1 MEDNQTQLMETLYLI
16 ASAKLMLFCE
26 YVIYIPSHFCQENLF
41 KFLPH
46 EAVDEEVRWAVD
58 YEEPVHEA
66 GKTQEP
72 GWRLPVVAGTVA
84 PADDQL
90 RHVDDESGGVT
101 QKEHDHDADQHCRQV
116 HFVMRR
122 AVAIWRADVGISKME

>member
-26 YVIYIPSHFCQENLF
+26 YVFYIPSHFCQENLF

-46 EAVDEEVRWAVD
+46 EAVDEEVWWAVD

-66 GKTQEP
+66 GETQEP

-101 QKEHDHDADQHCRQV
+101 Q
-116 HFVMRR
+116 
-122 AVAIWRADVGISKME
+122 